1 MRVGDGVVAGVEGE
15 WNDKRRIRFMDL
27 YFKIDLHIKLSNSGQ
42 EKAMEFF
49 DDKESILIE
58 VSKGLKELIL
68 DELSSE
74 IKSGMAEVDIEITN
88 S

>member
-1 MRVGDGVVAGVEGE
+1 MAGVEGE